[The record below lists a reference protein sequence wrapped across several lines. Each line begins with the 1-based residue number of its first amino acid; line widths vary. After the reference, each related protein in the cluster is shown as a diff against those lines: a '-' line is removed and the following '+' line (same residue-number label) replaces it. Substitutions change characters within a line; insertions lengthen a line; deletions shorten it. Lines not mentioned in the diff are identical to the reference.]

1 VSLEFLGLI
10 VLVVVFVTA
19 ALRDVHM
26 GVLAL
31 VASFVVG
38 LGLVGED
45 LDTLLGGFPID
56 GLLLLLGIT
65 YLFGMA
71 RQVGAL
77 DWLVQR
83 LTRAIDGRDIW
94 VPWVFYLLA
103 NLFGAMGSPHTAFTL
118 VPVAMSVA
126 ASRGINQSLMAVAM
140 GAGAVSG
147 GFAPTS
153 LLGIITGTV
162 ALSSGLE
169 FSYGMLFLCAFGF
182 STFIF
187 AIAFVIFGGLRLPRG
202 KTSFVDP
209 SLAADLP
216 AGGSGGAHSGPS
228 GYAGPSGGA
237 VAVALATT
245 PVRTPLVPTSKAT
258 TEQKVLLIALLV
270 TVLGFTG
277 STIAGIDLQL
287 GVISLTVATIV
298 ALIYP
303 DLGKAGLATVDWK
316 TILLLGG
323 IVTYIGVIE
332 RLGTIEEVGELA
344 AAIPFPLLAG
354 AVLCLVA
361 ALVSAFAST
370 IGILG
375 FLIPLAVPLV
385 AAGGPLAGTG
395 FIYALAVSSA
405 LVDSAPFSTTGAAI
419 VAGATEDAR
428 PQVQRDLLRWGLS
441 MVVVGPV
448 ITLSVLVVPE
458 LFL

>member
-1 VSLEFLGLI
+1 MSVEVIGLI
-10 VLVVVFVTA
+10 VLILVFLVA

-38 LGLVGED
+38 LGIVGEQ
-45 LDTLLGGFPID
+45 LDTVLSGFPID
-56 GLLLLLGIT
+56 GLLLLVGIT

-77 DWLVQR
+77 DWLVAR
-83 LTRAIDGRDIW
+83 LTRAVNGRDVW

-103 NLFGAMGSPHTAFTL
+103 NLFGAMGTPHTAFTL

-126 ASRGINQSLMAVAM
+126 SSRGINQSLMAVAM

-162 ALSSGLE
+162 AQGSGIE
-169 FSYGMLFLCAFGF
+169 FNGGFLFLAAFGF

-187 AIAFVIFGGLRLPRG
+187 AIAFVIFGGLRLQRTTG
-202 KTSFVDP
+202 
-209 SLAADLP
+209 
-216 AGGSGGAHSGPS
+216 AGGSDANGG
-228 GYAGPSGGA
+228 GGGGSA
-237 VAVALATT
+237 STRHHGRDGGVTLATT
-245 PVRTPLVPTSKAT
+245 PVRVGTDLLAAT
-258 TEQKVLLIALLV
+258 RVQKVLLTALVV
-270 TVLGFTG
+270 TVVGFIG
-277 STIAGIDLQL
+277 STIAGLDIQL
-287 GVISLTVATIV
+287 GVI
-298 ALIYP
+298 ALSIAAVIAVIYP
-303 DLGKAGLATVDWK
+303 DVGKGGLATIDWK

-332 RLGTIEEVGELA
+332 RLGTIEQVGEFA
-344 AAIPFPLLAG
+344 ASIPSPILAG
-354 AVLCLVA
+354 AVLCIVA

-370 IGILG
+370 MGILG

-385 AAGGPLAGTG
+385 AVGGPLAGTG
-395 FIYALAVSSA
+395 FIYALAISSA

-428 PQVQRDLLRWGLS
+428 PRVQRNLLRWGLS
-441 MVVVGPV
+441 MVIVGPV
-448 ITLSVLVVPE
+448 LTLGVLVIPQLV
-458 LFL
+458 L